1 MNKGKIIIRSSQI
14 VKIAIVFFLIFLLV
28 LQSGCTS
35 AKNKTSSP
43 SSPKKELEKKSTVH
57 DITKDEVYD
66 KYLEATEF
74 INKKY
79 LFQYD
84 YVDSNDTFKNSNG
97 ENYYRYIGDEFKS
110 VEDVKAKLRE
120 YFTSDFVKEYE
131 NGDYKDIY
139 IEKDGKLYYR
149 EPRGAGLLGQYKVD
163 VERDANDKFSIYH
176 IFYPTVMED
185 EGWHNGV
192 PELDYVSE
200 GKFKESLVHCVK
212 TKDGWKFDNVVPLGV
227 TGRIKEEFAQFSE
240 KDKKP
245 YKDILSKLAGY
256 VDNPESIPENDYRIQ
271 RIKRYLLSDILFG
284 IPSYSLT
291 DINDDGIKELII
303 NQSSYEEGSEFG
315 GTFIIA
321 MYTLVSGKPEL
332 VRTSTTDHDERYSI
346 MEGGLIHYFSASDI
360 EALYKLKP
368 NSKEFETI
376 DIAHRFE
383 GESLQERG
391 ALGEFQTFKCRP
403 IGL

>member
-1 MNKGKIIIRSSQI
+1 MNKGKMTIRSGQI
-14 VKIAIVFFLIFLLV
+14 VKAAIVFFLIFLLV

-57 DITKDEVYD
+57 DITKYEVYD

-84 YVDSNDTFKNSNG
+84 DVDSNDTFKNSNG

-176 IFYPTVMED
+176 IFYPAVID
-185 EGWHNGV
+185 GDDSYDGV
-192 PELDYVSE
+192 PELKYVSE
-200 GKFKESLVHCVK
+200 GKSKKSLVNCVK
-212 TKDGWKFDNVVPLGV
+212 TKDGWKFDNFAQLGV
-227 TGRIKEEFAQFSE
+227 TGRIKKEFAQYDE
-240 KDKKP
+240 KDKEP
-245 YKDILSKLAGY
+245 YKDILSEFEGYLADPDT
-256 VDNPESIPENDYRIQ
+256 VPETDYNME
-271 RIKRYLLSDILFG
+271 RIKTSISSADG
-284 IPSYSLT
+284 IFSYSLT
-291 DINDDGIKELII
+291 DINDDGIKELIF
-303 NQSSYEEGSEFG
+303 QYSSYSSLDEDDL
-315 GTFIIA
+315 IRA
-321 MYTLVSGKPEL
+321 LYTLVSGKPKL
-332 VRTSTTDHDERYSI
+332 VFASAVLGADTIYKIIENNI
-346 MEGGLIHYFSASDI
+346 IFSFSRAS
-360 EALYKLKP
+360 LQNTLFKLKP
-368 NSKEFETI
+368 NSTEY
-376 DIAHRFE
+376 DIIAIANRFE
-383 GESLQERG
+383 GESLPEH
-391 ALGEFQTFKCRP
+391 GETSNLKFRP
-403 IGL
+403 VGL

>member
-1 MNKGKIIIRSSQI
+1 MNKGKMTIRSGQI
-14 VKIAIVFFLIFLLV
+14 VKAAIVFFLIFLLV

-84 YVDSNDTFKNSNG
+84 DVDSNDTFKNSNG

-192 PELDYVSE
+192 PELKYISE
-200 GKFKESLVHCVK
+200 GKSKESLVHCVK

-227 TGRIKEEFAQFSE
+227 TGRIKKEFAQYDE
-240 KDKKP
+240 KDKEP
-245 YKDILSKLAGY
+245 YKDILSEFEGYLADPDT
-256 VDNPESIPENDYRIQ
+256 VPETDYNME
-271 RIKRYLLSDILFG
+271 RIKTSISMGGLL
-284 IPSYSLT
+284 SYSLT
-291 DINDDGIKELII
+291 DINNDGMKELIF
-303 NQSSYEEGSEFG
+303 QYSSYSRLDEDGL
-315 GTFIIA
+315 IIA
-321 MYTLVSGKPEL
+321 LYTLVSGKPKL
-332 VRTSTTDHDERYSI
+332 VFASATVGADTIYQIIENNI
-346 MEGGLIHYFSASDI
+346 IFSFSRAS
-360 EALYKLKP
+360 LQNTLFKLKP
-368 NSKEFETI
+368 NSTEY
-376 DIAHRFE
+376 DVIAIANRFK
-383 GESLQERG
+383 GESLPEH
-391 ALGEFQTFKCRP
+391 GESSNLKFRP
-403 IGL
+403 VGL

>member
-43 SSPKKELEKKSTVH
+43 SSPKKEVEKKSTVH

-84 YVDSNDTFKNSNG
+84 DVDSNDTFKNSNG

-139 IEKDGKLYYR
+139 IEKEGKLYYR

-192 PELDYVSE
+192 PELKYISE
-200 GKFKESLVHCVK
+200 GKSKESLVHCVK

-227 TGRIKEEFAQFSE
+227 TGRIKKEFAQYDE
-240 KDKKP
+240 KDKEP
-245 YKDILSKLAGY
+245 YKDILSEFEGYLADPDT
-256 VDNPESIPENDYRIQ
+256 VPETDYNME
-271 RIKRYLLSDILFG
+271 RIKTSISMGGLL
-284 IPSYSLT
+284 SYSLT
-291 DINDDGIKELII
+291 DINNDGMKELIF
-303 NQSSYEEGSEFG
+303 QYSSYSRLDEDGL
-315 GTFIIA
+315 IIA
-321 MYTLVSGKPEL
+321 LYTLVSGKPKL
-332 VRTSTTDHDERYSI
+332 VFASATVGADTIYQIIENNI
-346 MEGGLIHYFSASDI
+346 IFSFSRAS
-360 EALYKLKP
+360 LQNTLFKLKP
-368 NSKEFETI
+368 NSTEY
-376 DIAHRFE
+376 DVIAIANRFK
-383 GESLQERG
+383 GESLPEH
-391 ALGEFQTFKCRP
+391 GESSNLKFRP
-403 IGL
+403 VGL